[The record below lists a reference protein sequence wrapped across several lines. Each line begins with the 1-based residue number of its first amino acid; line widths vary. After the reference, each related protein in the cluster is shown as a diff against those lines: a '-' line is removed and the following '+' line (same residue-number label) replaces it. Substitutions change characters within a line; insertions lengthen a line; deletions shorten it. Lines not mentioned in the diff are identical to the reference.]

1 MQDDFI
7 GNERFSILR
16 RLGAGGMGIVY
27 EALDRERQTRVALK
41 TLRNVDAASIYRFKV
56 EFRSLAELS
65 HENLLPLYELFFE
78 EGQWFFTME
87 LLEDAT
93 DLLSFI
99 RGKAQGQGSA
109 RFRSGEKTGVTAVA
123 QTEGSQF
130 GPSLTSAAASLH
142 ATALTSDAT
151 TLFALHQA
159 DAPQVEGT
167 LATAVFASNS
177 FAPHQAQDQP
187 HDPSQD
193 RSQDQTWLGDDAVTS
208 VGIAIN
214 PPKGSGAAQLP
225 ASGPQLDS
233 PAMDASVVNTRVVD
247 YAQLRSVFLQVAHG
261 VRSLHAAGKLHRD
274 LKPENV
280 MVRADGRPVLLD
292 FGLILDLKVQAPTT
306 AEEQRSQP
314 VYKASTDHQISG
326 TFAYMAPEQAAG
338 LPLLNSSDWYAFG
351 VMLFEV
357 LTGRLPFAGKGMD
370 MLRARIIQD
379 APPPSRFAPSIPP
392 DLDRLC
398 IDLLNRDPAKR
409 PGSAEIFRRL
419 SAETAI
425 EDEGL
430 QQHSLFIGRESY
442 LADLDASFAALEQGR
457 ASVLCVHGRS
467 GMGKTAL
474 LQHFLQKTVN
484 ARGGILLEGRCYE
497 QESVPYKAVDSLV
510 DALTELLMEMPAWRL
525 EKLLP
530 ENIQALARVF
540 PVLKRVSAIGESKD
554 AAKVASDPLLVRQQA
569 FEAFGKLLTAIGAES
584 PLVLYI
590 DDLQWGDLDSAQ
602 LLASVLAQSP
612 APRML
617 LLLSYRSEYAA
628 SPCLREFGRAWESGQ
643 LPFRELEVLPLTT
656 EESRRLATELL
667 VRSTVDPAQLERA
680 VERIVEQAR
689 GSAFFVQELAENAR
703 GGVEWQATTTG
714 NAAAQLGAL
723 DEVLWRR
730 VQRLP
735 DEARLLIEMVA
746 VAGQP
751 ILIGDLL
758 HTRSLATFPQHAV
771 KLLRTARLVRSTGGR
786 LTDEIETFHD
796 RVRESIA
803 KYLAP
808 AESRNYHQQIADAL
822 EQNAASAPETIAGHL
837 QAVDSPRASHFYELA
852 GERAIQVLAFDRAEE
867 YLKLA
872 AKLAAGAADRARVE
886 TRLVHFYTDT
896 ARFQDAYDVGREA
909 VARFGVKLPKTFVP
923 PLLIAYMVLGII
935 RKGRRKPLQFLDLP
949 EMTDERLIAVVGL
962 ISAMAKAA
970 YQVRPEICV
979 TICTMAVNLCLKHG
993 NTPDAAVVYMVFGC
1007 IFLGGILGRAE
1018 TGHEFGQLALALIEK
1033 YQNDKQRAEVNFVV
1047 GYFGTSWIKPSVEAD
1062 RLWEIAFSEGQRTGD
1077 LFHTGCAV
1085 AGSTQG
1091 ALMRGVPLDEV
1102 EARIERFWPVVEQAH
1117 LREPMTC
1124 LTSTRLLVARLRAPS
1139 TSASAPEDP
1148 QLLAELERF
1157 GSRHFAHFHSLNQT
1171 MFYTLTGEVAAGLKA
1186 STRSATYLSDSKG
1199 MLHTPEHFFW
1209 SAMLQAMNPN
1219 GGAAAAKAVTSAR
1232 NKFALWSK
1240 RCPANFSLR
1249 LELLA
1254 AEEARLRDRPEAAL
1268 HHYLQAILLGKQQDT
1283 LHLLGLA
1290 NRRAQRLA
1298 TILGHR
1304 EAAQS
1309 FAEAAE
1315 ESYSRWGALALM
1327 TPKSLP

>member
-1 MQDDFI
+1 LVHMHDDFI

-65 HENLLPLYELFFE
+65 HENLLPLYELFCE
-78 EGQWFFTME
+78 DDQWFFTME

-99 RGKAQGQGSA
+99 RGGATHQNKPVDKP
-109 RFRSGEKTGVTAVA
+109 RDKTGAA
-123 QTEGSQF
+123 SAAPHEKSQF
-130 GPSLTSAAASLH
+130 GA
-142 ATALTSDAT
+142 ALTSDIASLRT
-151 TLFALHQA
+151 SAFTS
-159 DAPQVEGT
+159 D
-167 LATAVFASNS
+167 ATAVFAS
-177 FAPHQAQDQP
+177 HQANAE
-187 HDPSQD
+187 HDDNASA
-193 RSQDQTWLGDDAVTS
+193 TAVFGDDCVTS
-208 VGIAIN
+208 AGDLIVISGGNGAGPPAAFPPLHEVPAVGA
-214 PPKGSGAAQLP
+214 P
-225 ASGPQLDS
+225 A
-233 PAMDASVVNTRVVD
+233 VD
-247 YAQLRSVFLQVAHG
+247 YERLRNVFLHVAHG

-292 FGLILDLKVQAPTT
+292 FGLVLDLKVQAPTT

-351 VMLFEV
+351 VMLFEA
-357 LTGRLPFAGKGMD
+357 LTGRLPFTGKWIEI
-370 MLRARIIQD
+370 LRARINQD
-379 APPPSRFAPSIPP
+379 APTPSRFAPETPP
-392 DLDRLC
+392 DLNQLC
-398 IDLLNRDPAKR
+398 IDLLNRNPAQR
-409 PGSAEIFRRL
+409 PGSAEIIRRM
-419 SAETAI
+419 SADAVI
-425 EDEGL
+425 ENDSL
-430 QQHSLFIGRESY
+430 RQHSLFVGRESY
-442 LADLDASFAALEQGR
+442 LANLDASFAALEQGR
-457 ASVLCVHGRS
+457 AEVLCVHGRS
-467 GMGKTAL
+467 GIGKTAL
-474 LQHFLQKTVN
+474 ILHFLRETVN

-497 QESVPYKAVDSLV
+497 QESVPYKAVDNLV
-510 DALTELLMEMPAWRL
+510 DALTQLLMEMPDQRL
-525 EKLLP
+525 EPLLP

-540 PVLKRVSAIGESKD
+540 PVLKRVKAIGESRN
-554 AAKVASDPLLVRQQA
+554 AAKVANDPLLVRQQA
-569 FEAFGKLLTAIGAES
+569 FEAFGKLLTAIGAQS

-590 DDLQWGDLDSAQ
+590 DDLQWGDFDSAQ
-602 LLASVLAQSP
+602 LLASVLAQKP

-628 SPCLREFGRAWESGQ
+628 SPCLREFNRAWESGQ
-643 LPFRELEVLPLTT
+643 LPFRELEVLPLTP
-656 EESRRLATELL
+656 EESRKLATELL
-667 VRSTVDPAQLERA
+667 VGTNADAAQIG
-680 VERIVEQAR
+680 RIVEQAR
-689 GSAFFVQELAENAR
+689 GSAFFVQELAENLR
-703 GGVEWQATTTG
+703 SGVEWQATSTYNGT
-714 NAAAQLGAL
+714 ASIGAL
-723 DEVLWRR
+723 DEVLWKR

-735 DEARLLIEMVA
+735 EEARLLIEMVA

-758 HTRSLATFPQHAV
+758 HTRSLATAPQHAV
-771 KLLRTARLVRSTGGR
+771 KLLRTARLVRSTGGK

-803 KYLAP
+803 MYLAP
-808 AESRNYHQQIADAL
+808 AESRDYHQQIADAL
-822 EQNAASAPETIAGHL
+822 ELNAASAPETIAGHL
-837 QAVDSPRASHFYELA
+837 QAVESPRASHFYELA

-872 AKLAAGAADRARVE
+872 AKLADNSAGRARVE

-909 VARFGVKLPKTFVP
+909 VARFGVKLPRTFVP
-923 PLLIAYMVLGII
+923 PLLIANMVLGLI

-993 NTPDAAVVYMVFGC
+993 NTQDAAVVYMVFGC

-1047 GYFGTSWIKPSVEAD
+1047 GYFGTSWMKPSVEAD
-1062 RLWEIAFSEGQRTGD
+1062 RLWEIAFHEGQRTGD
-1077 LFHTGCAV
+1077 LFHTGCAA

-1091 ALMRGVPLDEV
+1091 ALMRGLPLDEV

-1124 LTSTRLLVARLRAPS
+1124 LASTRLLLASLRAPS
-1139 TSASAPEDP
+1139 ISAASAEDP
-1148 QLLAELERF
+1148 QLLAELDRF
-1157 GSRHFAHFHSLNQT
+1157 GSRHFAHFHFLNQT
-1171 MFYTLTGEVAAGLKA
+1171 MFHALTGDVAAGLKA
-1186 STRSATYLSDSKG
+1186 SARSATYLPDSKG
-1199 MLHTPEHFFW
+1199 MLHTPEHYFW
-1209 SAMLQAMNPN
+1209 SAILQAMNPEG
-1219 GGAAAAKAVTSAR
+1219 GGAAVKNVTSAR
-1232 NKFALWSK
+1232 RKFARWNK
-1240 RCPANFSLR
+1240 RCPTNFALR
-1249 LELLA
+1249 LKLLA
-1254 AEEARLRDRPEAAL
+1254 AEEARLRNRPEAAL
-1268 HHYLQAILLGKQQDT
+1268 QHYQQAIQLGAQHDA
-1283 LHLLGLA
+1283 LHLLGFA
-1290 NRRAQRLA
+1290 NRRAQGLA
-1298 TILGHR
+1298 ASLARR
-1304 EAAQS
+1304 EAAQF

-1315 ESYSRWGALALM
+1315 KAYRRWGSLALSSP
-1327 TPKSLP
+1327 TSLP

>member
-1 MQDDFI
+1 MRDDFI
-7 GNERFSILR
+7 GNERFSIIK

-65 HENLLPLYELFFE
+65 HENLLPLYELFCDD
-78 EGQWFFTME
+78 GQWFFTME
-87 LLEDAT
+87 LLEGAT

-99 RGKAQGQGSA
+99 RGKALKQSSWRDQNEDKSGNKPDIPSEA
-109 RFRSGEKTGVTAVA
+109 RIEDSRF
-123 QTEGSQF
+123 
-130 GPSLTSAAASLH
+130 AA
-142 ATALTSDAT
+142 ALTSDAT
-151 TLFALHQA
+151 SLRATAFTSDATAIFASHQA
-159 DAPQVEGT
+159 AEQQVRSAA
-167 LATAVFASNS
+167 ATAVFSGDS
-177 FAPHQAQDQP
+177 FSGDQTENQT
-187 HDPSQD
+187 QD
-193 RSQDQTWLGDDAVTS
+193 RTWLGDDLLISIGDTI
-208 VGIAIN
+208 GT
-214 PPKGSGAAQLP
+214 PKEACAGSMPATVPHVVALAADTP
-225 ASGPQLDS
+225 S
-233 PAMDASVVNTRVVD
+233 VD
-247 YAQLRSVFLQVAHG
+247 YDRLRATFLQVAHG

-292 FGLILDLKVQAPTT
+292 FGLVLDLKVQAPTT
-306 AEEQRSQP
+306 TEEQRSQP
-314 VYKASTDHQISG
+314 VYKASTDHLISG

-338 LPLLNSSDWYAFG
+338 LQLLNSSDWYAFG
-351 VMLFEV
+351 VMLFQV
-357 LTGRLPFAGKGMD
+357 LTGRLPFTGRGID
-370 MLRARIIQD
+370 MLRARINQD
-379 APPPSRFAPSIPP
+379 APPPSRFAPSTPP
-392 DLDRLC
+392 DLNQLC
-398 IDLLNRDPAKR
+398 IDLLNRDPSRR
-409 PGSAEIFRRL
+409 PGSAEILRRL
-419 SAETAI
+419 SARPLV
-425 EDEGL
+425 EDDGL
-430 QQHSLFIGRESY
+430 QQYTFFVGRELY
-442 LADLDASFAALEQGR
+442 LAKLDASFAALEQGR
-457 ASVLCVHGRS
+457 AEVLCVHGRS

-474 LQHFLQKTVN
+474 LQHFLQGTVN
-484 ARGGILLEGRCYE
+484 ARSAILLEGRCFE
-497 QESVPYKAVDSLV
+497 QESVPYKAVDNLV
-510 DALTELLMEMPAWRL
+510 DALTELLMAMPVGRL
-525 EKLLP
+525 QKLLP

-540 PVLKRVSAIGESKD
+540 PVLNRVTAIGESKN

-569 FEAFGKLLTAIGAES
+569 FEAFGKLLAAIGAEC

-590 DDLQWGDLDSAQ
+590 DDLQWGDIDSAQ

-643 LPFRELEVLPLTT
+643 LPWTELEVLPLTP

-667 VRSTVDPAQLERA
+667 VGSAVDSAQIERA

-703 GGVEWQATTTG
+703 GGVEWQASTAG
-714 NAAAQLGAL
+714 NATTQLGAL
-723 DEVLWRR
+723 DEVLWKR

-735 DEARLLIEMVA
+735 EEARLLIKMVA

-758 HTRSLATFPQHAV
+758 HTRSLATIPQHAV
-771 KLLRTARLVRSTGGR
+771 KLLRTARLVRSTGGK

-803 KYLAP
+803 MYLAP
-808 AESRNYHQQIADAL
+808 AESRDYHQQIADAL

-837 QAVDSPRASHFYELA
+837 QAVESPRASHFYELA

-867 YLKLA
+867 YLRLA
-872 AKLAAGAADRARVE
+872 AKLAASPVDRARVE

-896 ARFQDAYDVGREA
+896 ARFQDAYNVGREA
-909 VARFGVKLPKTFVP
+909 VAHFGVKLPRTFVP
-923 PLLIAYMVLGII
+923 PLLLANMVLGLI

-993 NTPDAAVVYMVFGC
+993 NTPDAAVAYMVFGC

-1018 TGHEFGQLALALIEK
+1018 TGYEFGQLALALIEK
-1033 YQNDKQRAEVNFVV
+1033 YQNDKQRAEVHFVV
-1047 GYFGTSWIKPSVEAD
+1047 GYFGTSWMKPSVEAD
-1062 RLWEIAFSEGQRTGD
+1062 RLWEIAFHEGQRTGD

-1091 ALMRGVPLDEV
+1091 ALMRGLPLDEI

-1117 LREPMTC
+1117 LREPMAC
-1124 LTSTRLLVARLRAPS
+1124 LASTRLLLSALRTPS
-1139 TSASAPEDP
+1139 TASASVEDP
-1148 QLLAELERF
+1148 QLLAEFDRF
-1157 GSRHFAHFHSLNQT
+1157 GARHFAHFHFLNQS
-1171 MFYTLTGEVAAGLKA
+1171 MFHALTGSVAAGLKA
-1186 STRSATYLSDSKG
+1186 SARSATYLSDSKG

-1209 SAMLQAMNPN
+1209 AAILQAMTPQSS
-1219 GGAAAAKAVTSAR
+1219 GAAVKTVASAR
-1232 NKFALWSK
+1232 KKFAHWSK

-1249 LELLA
+1249 LALLA
-1254 AEEARLRDRPEAAL
+1254 AEEARLRNRPEAAL
-1268 HHYLQAILLGKQQDT
+1268 QHYQQAIQLGTQQDT
-1283 LHLLGLA
+1283 LHLLGFA
-1290 NRRAQRLA
+1290 NRRAQTMA
-1298 TILGHR
+1298 VTLGKQ
-1304 EAAQS
+1304 EAAQA
-1309 FAEAAE
+1309 FVQAADDA
-1315 ESYSRWGALALM
+1315 YNRWGALALT
-1327 TPKSLP
+1327 TPTLLP